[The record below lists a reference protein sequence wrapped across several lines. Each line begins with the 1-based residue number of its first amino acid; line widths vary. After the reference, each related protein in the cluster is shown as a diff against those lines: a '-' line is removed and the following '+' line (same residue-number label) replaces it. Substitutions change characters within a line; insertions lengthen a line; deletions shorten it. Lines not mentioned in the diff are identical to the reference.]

1 MRGPGNN
8 PRTLKSRTSG
18 QHRRRLSGERFAKA
32 PHLKGCVEVLMRS
45 VRIGLYFFF
54 FWRERLSGQREL
66 S

>member
-1 MRGPGNN
+1 
-8 PRTLKSRTSG
+8 
-18 QHRRRLSGERFAKA
+18 LSGERFAKA

-54 FWRERLSGQREL
+54 FWKERLSGRRKL